1 MDRRTFIKGA
11 VVAAATPGV
20 VSSADSV
27 EHSTLLALIAKHGNL
42 YTADDQAWGR
52 VFNLDDSEAMRSAPR
67 TSVQVSRLLVGR
79 TVEGENIFQPIIA
92 HSESEITAYFDDHLQ
107 HIDMMT
113 GSSIPAWR
121 EARLKAHNDR
131 RQAKLDEFR
140 ACREARKRHEDQC
153 GYTAAMEAAQA
164 TMREVKSVEALIIK
178 YIPAT
183 LEEAAIKARW
193 LVKKMNDD
201 RSYLNDYEAAL
212 EEALDAIGRAQHPVN

>member
-11 VVAAATPGV
+11 FVAAATPGV

-27 EHSTLLALIAKHGNL
+27 EHSTLLALIAKHENL
-42 YTADDQAWGR
+42 YTADDKAWGLAYD
-52 VFNLDDSEAMRSAPR
+52 LDDSAMRSAPR
-67 TSVQVSRLLVGR
+67 TAVEVGR
-79 TVEGENIFQPIIA
+79 IMMGRDLDGEQIFQPIIA

-113 GSSIPAWR
+113 GSSIPAWK

-212 EEALDAIGRAQHPVN
+212 EEALDAIGRA